1 MQCLALPLKKKQ
13 AARSHLETH
22 HMGSEAHKTVALT
35 ILKKKLTS
43 KKKMEALE
51 ESQKRVILKYGI
63 Y

>member
-1 MQCLALPLKKKQ
+1 
-13 AARSHLETH
+13 
-22 HMGSEAHKTVALT
+22 MGSEAHKTVALT

-51 ESQKRVILKYGI
+51 EGQKKVILKYGI